1 MAAFRVYACADGRH
15 ESDADAGLH
24 PMSVRILRIEPLT
37 RAAFAPF
44 GDVIEPEAA
53 QRVYAINQGTT
64 QRFHDI
70 ALIDTQ
76 TDGGRPIVSLCRAQ
90 PRQIPFV
97 INMLECHPL
106 GSQAFIPLGD
116 QAFLV
121 IVALHPESPPRAF
134 LASSGQ
140 GVNYRRGAWHH
151 PLIALHGVSD
161 FLIIDR
167 GGGGNN
173 CDEVLLPHEYEIER
187 LSG

>member
-1 MAAFRVYACADGRH
+1 MNMLKLRV
-15 ESDADAGLH
+15 
-24 PMSVRILRIEPLT
+24 EPLT
-37 RAAFAPF
+37 RAAFSPF

-53 QRVYAINQGTT
+53 QRVFAINQGTT
-64 QRFHDI
+64 QRFHDL

-76 TDGGRPIVSLCRAQ
+76 TEGGRPIVSLCRAQ
-90 PRQIPFV
+90 PRDLPLV

-116 QAFLV
+116 APFLV
-121 IVALHPESPPRAF
+121 VVALTPQSPPRAF
-134 LASSGQ
+134 LASAGQ

-151 PLIALHGVSD
+151 PLLALNAVSD

-173 CDEVLLPHEYEIER
+173 CDEVLLPYEYEISR
-187 LSG
+187 LD